1 MLNLTQAGLTYD
13 LRLKVHYISI
23 CNYWWTCV
31 FFYLMYFFSFLF
43 GCIPR
48 SCLPENTRSLVTCL
62 KQWHQK
68 YFGTTYSFK
77 CWEKREIQST
87 IIIRMHVLVNVEHDV
102 YGWLLY
108 TMFLQTTLQYTML
121 LHITLQYTM
130 LLHTSLLYTIYKV
143 IYASCFIREF

>member
-1 MLNLTQAGLTYD
+1 MIYAW
-13 LRLKVHYISI
+13 RYITFQSVTI
-23 CNYWWTCV
+23 DGHVYSFIWCISSL
-31 FFYLMYFFSFLF
+31 FYLAAYQAAVFQK
-43 GCIPR
+43 
-48 SCLPENTRSLVTCL
+48 NTRSLVTCL

-68 YFGTTYSFK
+68 YLRTTYSFK
-77 CWEKREIQST
+77 CWEKSEIQST
-87 IIIRMHVLVNVEHDV
+87 IIICVHVLVNVEHDV

-108 TMFLQTTLQYTML
+108 TMSLQTTLQYTML